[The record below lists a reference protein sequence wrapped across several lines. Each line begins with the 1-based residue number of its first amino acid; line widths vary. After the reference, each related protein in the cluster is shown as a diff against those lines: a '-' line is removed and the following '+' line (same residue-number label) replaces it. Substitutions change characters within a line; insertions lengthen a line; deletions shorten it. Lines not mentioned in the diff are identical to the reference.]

1 MGNVPTTTATNSTI
15 DAINDEDPGVVAL
28 LRVASQRESNTEE
41 ERKELSKM
49 AKRLRKTKKKLLEKQ
64 HANGMASSS
73 FDDNHST
80 KEGHRYEPT
89 VDDFREFAVDKDID
103 DGSSISSA
111 ESS

>member
-28 LRVASQRESNTEE
+28 LRVASQRVSNTEE
-41 ERKELSKM
+41 ERKELSKL
-49 AKRLRKTKKKLLEKQ
+49 AQRLRKTTTKLLQKQ
-64 HANGMASSS
+64 HADGVASSS
-73 FDDNHST
+73 FDDN